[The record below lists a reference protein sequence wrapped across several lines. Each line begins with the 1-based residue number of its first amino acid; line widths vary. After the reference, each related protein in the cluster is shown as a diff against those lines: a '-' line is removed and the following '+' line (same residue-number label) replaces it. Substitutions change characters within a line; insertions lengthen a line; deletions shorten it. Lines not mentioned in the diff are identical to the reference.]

1 MEGGRVGRSGGSP
14 LRKWCSPLLGAV
26 AGISISDD
34 ALCPIAECELGV
46 SKERLVGGGNESA
59 CHLQDGVGGSG
70 LDARG
75 QLLSYRFLFV
85 GQRVRHAEHLP
96 VYIPND
102 AQRFS
107 ELIPLPSNFHDAY
120 PG

>member
-1 MEGGRVGRSGGSP
+1 M
-14 LRKWCSPLLGAV
+14 RKWCIPFLGEV

-75 QLLSYRFLFV
+75 QFLSFSFQFG
-85 GQRVRHAEHLP
+85 GQRFRHDDLLP
-96 VYIPND
+96 
-102 AQRFS
+102 
-107 ELIPLPSNFHDAY
+107 E
-120 PG
+120 